1 MKDFMWQF
9 SFLSVQTESDKSMY
23 ISETHSY
30 IG

>member
-1 MKDFMWQF
+1 MKIRVAVFF
-9 SFLSVQTESDKSMY
+9 FLSVQTESDKSMY